1 MVGVR
6 NVCAHTYTCLQWL
19 PESAR
24 YHIASG
30 EPEEAY
36 AILKRIADDNGKP
49 MILGRLVETKGVHS
63 ATDGEQSRGSIK
75 DLFKTRELQITTPLL
90 WFIW

>member
-1 MVGVR
+1 MHAR
-6 NVCAHTYTCLQWL
+6 TYAFLQWL

-24 YHIASG
+24 YHMASG

-36 AILKRIADDNGKP
+36 ATLKRIADDNGKP
-49 MILGRLVETKGVHS
+49 MLLGRLVETKGVYS